1 VQRLNVLTT
10 ELQAGVMKTRMQP
23 IGNIWSKFPRLVR
36 DLAVACKKQV
46 RLDMDGRDTELD
58 KTIIEAIRDPLT
70 HTVRNAIDHGIESPE
85 ERKAAGKHP
94 EGRLILHA
102 FHEGGKV
109 IIQITDDGCG
119 IDPQR
124 VRAKAIKTKLLTD
137 EEAEQMSDPE
147 LVSLVFLPGFST
159 ADKVTNFSGRGVGMD
174 VVRTNVEK
182 IGGTVEIESQ
192 VGKGTIVKLKIPLT
206 LAIIPALTITCGG
219 ERYAIP
225 QVNLLELVS
234 LDAELAR
241 LGIEYVHDAP
251 VYRLRGQLLPLV
263 YLNRQLGVPERGEQ
277 AAAEN
282 VNIVVLQAD
291 ERQFGLVVD
300 AIHDT
305 QEIVVKPLQ
314 KQLKAIHAFSGATIM
329 GDGRVA
335 LILDVMGLAQ
345 RARVLSDMRVRTIS
359 EAPAAAEPVRE
370 RRSILLF
377 ATADGARMAMPL
389 SSVARLEEF
398 PRSAL
403 EKIGSRHVVQY
414 RDEILPLIDIA
425 RVLRPK
431 RHGRDEGKRGS
442 NGTLKHAAA
451 SDAVQVV
458 VHSAGERRV
467 GLVVG
472 RILDIVEDTFTAR
485 TGSNRPNVLFTAVI
499 QERVTEFLDVD
510 GMIRAAAPD
519 LLTGRGEMRGGK
531 GQT

>member
-1 VQRLNVLTT
+1 
-10 ELQAGVMKTRMQP
+10 
-23 IGNIWSKFPRLVR
+23 
-36 DLAVACKKQV
+36 
-46 RLDMDGRDTELD
+46 
-58 KTIIEAIRDPLT
+58 
-70 HTVRNAIDHGIESPE
+70 
-85 ERKAAGKHP
+85 
-94 EGRLILHA
+94 
-102 FHEGGKV
+102 
-109 IIQITDDGCG
+109 
-119 IDPQR
+119 
-124 VRAKAIKTKLLTD
+124 
-137 EEAEQMSDPE
+137 
-147 LVSLVFLPGFST
+147 
-159 ADKVTNFSGRGVGMD
+159 MD

-192 VGKGTIVKLKIPLT
+192 VGQGTIVKLKIPLT
-206 LAIIPALTITCGG
+206 LAIIPALTISSGG
-219 ERYAIP
+219 HRYAIP

-241 LGIEYVHDAP
+241 LGIEHIHEAP

-263 YLNRQLGVPERGEQ
+263 YLNRQLGLPD
-277 AAAEN
+277 APDAET

-345 RARVLSDMRVRTIS
+345 RAKVLSDMRVRTIS
-359 EAPAAAEPVRE
+359 EAPPAPEPVRE

-377 ATADGARMAMPL
+377 ATADGSRMAMPL

-403 EKIGSRHVVQY
+403 EKVGSRHVVQY

-425 RVLRPK
+425 RALRPK
-431 RHGRDEGKRGS
+431 RNGESRRGS
-442 NGTLKHAAA
+442 NGTLKHAEA
-451 SDAVQVV
+451 SDTIQVV

-472 RILDIVEDTFTAR
+472 RILDVVEDTFTAR

-510 GMIRAAAPD
+510 GMMRAAAPD
-519 LLTGRGEMRGGK
+519 LFTGRGEMRGRK
-531 GQT
+531 GES